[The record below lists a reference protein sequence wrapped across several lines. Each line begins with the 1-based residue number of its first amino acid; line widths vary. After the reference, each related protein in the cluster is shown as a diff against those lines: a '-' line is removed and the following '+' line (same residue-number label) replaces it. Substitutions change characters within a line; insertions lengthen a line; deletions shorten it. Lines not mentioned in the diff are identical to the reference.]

1 MSDEF
6 RIFSSIFH
14 NTYFDISTQHYIYRC
29 IKTEDQWIVPYHSLT
44 LMIQYIS
51 SRKLAFYLIKYI
63 ANQNHSI
70 FLIYK
75 KVIYKF
81 KEHIVTQLA
90 FYENPIK
97 NIYTVSIL
105 YFHILRTVYL

>member
-1 MSDEF
+1 MNLEF
-6 RIFSSIFH
+6 PHPFFH
-14 NTYFDISTQHYIYRC
+14 NTYFDINTQHYIYRC

-63 ANQNHSI
+63 ANQNHSM

-81 KEHIVTQLA
+81 KEHIVAQLA
-90 FYENPIK
+90 FYEKKCYAEGISYMNDVKKAWKKFEI
-97 NIYTVSIL
+97 
-105 YFHILRTVYL
+105 